1 MEKTLKFFE
10 KALFLTSQYSST
22 LIRDMLCLS
31 YEPHKATLKENAL
44 RSEMVV
50 DIEAYVMEMA

>member
-1 MEKTLKFFE
+1 
-10 KALFLTSQYSST
+10 
-22 LIRDMLCLS
+22 MLCLI